1 MAPSDRSDRCSRS
14 NDCNINTERNK
25 GHPKTIFRDEYLQLL
40 GILRSAREKR
50 RLSQAELGMLVGQDQ
65 TFVSKYENGVR
76 RLDFLETLDICRTL
90 EIDIHILIEE
100 LENGNRSIP

>member
-1 MAPSDRSDRCSRS
+1 MALSDRSDRFSRS
-14 NDCNINTERNK
+14 NDCNINTEGNK
-25 GHPKTIFRDEYLQLL
+25 GHPKTIFRDEYIQLL

-76 RLDFLETLDICRTL
+76 RLDFWRLWIFVG
-90 EIDIHILIEE
+90 HSKLIFTF
-100 LENGNRSIP
+100 S

>member
-1 MAPSDRSDRCSRS
+1 
-14 NDCNINTERNK
+14 
-25 GHPKTIFRDEYLQLL
+25 
-40 GILRSAREKR
+40 
-50 RLSQAELGMLVGQDQ
+50 MLVGQDQ

-100 LENGNRSIP
+100 LENENRSIP